1 MNISRLLRIALLGAS
16 LSVPALLLAQDN
28 DLASLRAK
36 AEKGN
41 AIAQYNLGLA
51 YAEGRGITADPIEA
65 YVWLSLA
72 MENGARG
79 NALNTLVTT
88 LDAATIAAAKQ
99 KLADR
104 HTASGATPA
113 PTPAIEAPTPTAAAP
128 VADAPVSADAKKLS
142 TELAQAWKE
151 VESLK
156 TELSKANETA
166 PAIDQLRQ
174 QRDSLSAKLGEVVA
188 ELATTRAER
197 EKLQALAAQN
207 EKAGQ
212 ATAELGRAAQEKA
225 RLAELHSGELSRELE
240 TAKTELDRAKA
251 SIAALQQAPSPAADT
266 TAVDQK
272 ARELQSALADLDI
285 AREAVQRL
293 SGSRAKLEVE
303 KNNLEHMLNTA
314 QTSALESGKQAD
326 ALKAQVAELTQ
337 KIKDAP
343 APVAA
348 AATPTA
354 PAYPDLS
361 ARVKELEAALAA
373 TANAKPAAPSYPDL
387 SERVKELEASLATA
401 SAAAK
406 PATPAYPDL
415 STKVAELQADLV
427 AARKPAAPSY
437 PDLSGRVQE
446 LEAALAAAKPAAP
459 AYPDL
464 SGRVAELEAALAAVA
479 NPKPAAPAYP
489 DLASRVKELEASL
502 TETQSA
508 LRAEQAKA
516 ANVASAPAAPVTT
529 VTAAPAAADS
539 DTSKELAETQLKL
552 ETALRAYTLLAR
564 EHDELAAR
572 STKSSESLA
581 TDRDSLS
588 AKLADAENR
597 ANAAKD
603 EAARLDAALTAL
615 QRSTSETSRDYASQ
629 QVLLRQMRGANTV
642 LAQENYQLKA
652 ALARDPNAPRMSNT
666 VTPVPVPSARNYTVV
681 AGDSLSKISQRYY
694 GTPQRWREIYNAN
707 LDRLR
712 GESSLKVGLE
722 LRIP

>member
-1 MNISRLLRIALLGAS
+1 MNIPRLLRIALLGAS

-51 YAEGRGITADPIEA
+51 YAEGRGIAADPVEA

-79 NALNTLVTT
+79 NALNTLVAT
-88 LDAATIAAAKQ
+88 LDAATIATAKQ
-99 KLADR
+99 KLAE
-104 HTASGATPA
+104 HHSAAGATPA
-113 PTPAIEAPTPTAAAP
+113 PTPAIEMPAPSAAVPA
-128 VADAPVSADAKKLS
+128 ADAPVSADAKKLS
-142 TELAQAWKE
+142 AELAQAWKE
-151 VESLK
+151 AESLK
-156 TELSKANETA
+156 SELAKAKETA
-166 PAIDQLRQ
+166 PATEQLRQ

-188 ELATTRAER
+188 ELASLRTER
-197 EKLQALAAQN
+197 EKLQNLAAQN

-212 ATAELGRAAQEKA
+212 AATELGRAAQEKA
-225 RLAELHSGELSRELE
+225 RLAELRSSELTRELE
-240 TAKTELDRAKA
+240 TAKTELDRANA

-272 ARELQSALADLDI
+272 ARELEAALADLGI
-285 AREAVQRL
+285 ARDAVQRL

-361 ARVKELEAALAA
+361 ARVKELEASLAA
-373 TANAKPAAPSYPDL
+373 ATTAKPAAPSYPDL
-387 SERVKELEASLATA
+387 SDRVKELETSLAA
-401 SAAAK
+401 AVNAAK
-406 PATPAYPDL
+406 PAAPSYSDL

-437 PDLSGRVQE
+437 PDLTGRVVELEASLAAATTAAKPAAPANPDLSARVTE
-446 LEAALAAAKPAAP
+446 LEAALAAAANTKPAAP
-459 AYPDL
+459 TYPDL
-464 SGRVAELEAALAAVA
+464 SG
-479 NPKPAAPAYP
+479 
-489 DLASRVKELEASL
+489 RVKELEASL

-516 ANVASAPAAPVTT
+516 ASVAAT
-529 VTAAPAAADS
+529 PAAADS
-539 DTSKELAETQLKL
+539 DTAKELAETQLKL
-552 ETALRAYTLLAR
+552 ETALRAYTLLVR
-564 EHDELAAR
+564 EHEELAAR

-588 AKLADAENR
+588 TKLADAESR

-615 QRSTSETSRDYASQ
+615 QRSTSQTSHDYASQ

-652 ALARDPNAPRMSNT
+652 TLARDPNAPRLNNT

-681 AGDSLSKISQRYY
+681 AGDSLSKISQRIY